1 MSVCMYMYGGK
12 KTTSGVYLAL
22 HLLLLCIPSWFTSLL
37 GICLSLPL
45 TFFTGVPGLQM
56 GVITP
61 CYYTAF
67 TWVWAFE
74 VRSS

>member
-1 MSVCMYMYGGK
+1 MYVHVSLYVHVYGGK

-37 GICLSLPL
+37 GILLSLPL

-56 GVITP
+56 GVITHSFYMGL
-61 CYYTAF
+61 CI
-67 TWVWAFE
+67 
-74 VRSS
+74 